1 LTVAGHPMERFR
13 ARLRTLGAIDS
24 QDLLECR
31 GGERVLLGGLVT
43 VRQRPESAKG
53 TVFLLLEDEWGAA
66 NIVVS
71 RTLDEQFREAVR
83 HATFLLV
90 YGRIERDGAQV
101 NIVGQRFSPLHQSES
116 ESGSFVH
123 RSHDFR

>member
-1 LTVAGHPMERFR
+1 
-13 ARLRTLGAIDS
+13 
-24 QDLLECR
+24 
-31 GGERVLLGGLVT
+31 
-43 VRQRPESAKG
+43 
-53 TVFLLLEDEWGAA
+53 
-66 NIVVS
+66 
-71 RTLDEQFREAVR
+71 
-83 HATFLLV
+83 V